1 MRILNFICVFLFAQ
15 NLYAQNHY
23 VVQYNKLE
31 DKIAYLQVFTQN
43 TKRIEK
49 ILIDKPV
56 LIEGDIVEGR
66 IVNINEFVFTGKI
79 EFRKIPI
86 VESSNKGL
94 TQILTGLGIGTVGKT
109 ILDVFDNLNK
119 ASESRSSINFQTRG
133 GETSEIAKIEQ
144 EIKPI
149 LLDLETDL
157 LELKSLVFTTDSLI
171 RSVLY
176 SENKTLNELKNESD
190 VEFASKEKQLNSL
203 KQLINEDFVKLSKYK
218 DRVGIRNDYIET
230 IKLYN
235 ELPVDSFLAPI
246 YKSLTDIKIARNQ
259 LNGATFSVIIFE
271 IYKKSDNSS
280 DFREQFLV
288 DFLIER
294 NITSAIE
301 NYSKISC
308 HRMIE
313 LDVKTPFRPSWVT
326 GVFYHIPMN
335 VRGNVLKEYDGME
348 DSARLNYDGIKSN
361 GVSVGTLLYFD
372 FKMFKKLIPSF
383 LCGASY
389 TLSFVSSNESS
400 TSNNESST
408 STNGKLNLMLGAGLR
423 FPQFPFLSLDLGFSW
438 AQYSVI
444 SSDLN
449 EGQWYAKNDI
459 RLRNSVIDSWKP
471 SFFMGIGMHF

>member
-23 VVQYNKLE
+23 VVQYNKIE

-43 TKRIEK
+43 TKRVEK

-56 LIEGDIVEGR
+56 LMEGDIVEGR

-86 VESSNKGL
+86 VESSNKGI
-94 TQILTGLGIGTVGKT
+94 TQILAGLGIGSIGNT
-109 ILDVFDNLNK
+109 ILGVLENLNK

-157 LELKSLVFTTDSLI
+157 LELKTLVFTTDSLI

-176 SENKTLNELKNESD
+176 SENKTLNELKHESD
-190 VEFASKEKQLNSL
+190 IEFASKEKQLNSL
-203 KQLINEDFVKLSKYK
+203 KQVLNDDFLKLSKYK
-218 DRVGIRNDYIET
+218 DKVGIRNDYIET

-235 ELPVDSFLAPI
+235 ALPVDSFLAPI
-246 YKSLTDIKIARNQ
+246 YKTLADIKVARNQ

-271 IYKKSDNSS
+271 IYKKTDNSS
-280 DFREQFLV
+280 DSREQFLV

-294 NITSAIE
+294 NVASAID

-313 LDVKTPFRPSWVT
+313 LDVKTPFHPSWVT
-326 GVFYHIPMN
+326 GVFYHIPLN
-335 VRGNVLKEYDGME
+335 FRGNVLTESNGMD
-348 DSARLNYDGIKSN
+348 DSTRLNYDGIKSN
-361 GVSVGTLLYFD
+361 VISIGTLLYFD
-372 FKMFKKLIPSF
+372 FKMFKKLAPSI

-389 TLSFVSSNESS
+389 TLSSVSSNESS
-400 TSNNESST
+400 TN
-408 STNGKLNLMLGAGLR
+408 TNGKLNLMVGAGLR
-423 FPQFPFLSLDLGFSW
+423 FPQFPFLSLDFGFSW

-444 SSDLN
+444 SSDFK

-459 RLRNSVIDSWKP
+459 RLNNSVIDSWKP